1 MATTLGRGDDLRDR
15 SSAEVLGQLSLFL
28 VLALLGGATLGLMEV
43 WYRQVFR
50 LEFIFEAIAVPAA
63 LAAGW
68 AMLALWRRGRARWFA
83 WGLVAGGLALLPPA
97 FVVFTP
103 RPEVGWLT
111 LAQVIGYEAVAL
123 LAGLAIA
130 RPWGRLTWPAV
141 AVALACWVA
150 VFALTALSG
159 FGFVAVGS
167 FTMPILIVAPFV
179 ASTHPADE
187 ELAGWPAD
195 GRLRWGYLL
204 LPVGLIAGW
213 AGTLG
218 ILG

>member
-1 MATTLGRGDDLRDR
+1 
-15 SSAEVLGQLSLFL
+15 
-28 VLALLGGATLGLMEV
+28 
-43 WYRQVFR
+43 
-50 LEFIFEAIAVPAA
+50 
-63 LAAGW
+63 
-68 AMLALWRRGRARWFA
+68 
-83 WGLVAGGLALLPPA
+83 LALLPPA

-111 LAQVIGYEAVAL
+111 LAQIIGYEAVAL
-123 LAGLAIA
+123 LAGFAIA
-130 RPWGRLTWPAV
+130 RLRGRLTWPAV
-141 AVALACWVA
+141 AVALACWAA

-159 FGFVAVGS
+159 FGFMAVGS
-167 FTMPILIVAPFV
+167 FTMPMLIVAPFV

-187 ELAGWPAD
+187 AQAGWPAD

-213 AGTLG
+213 AGTVG